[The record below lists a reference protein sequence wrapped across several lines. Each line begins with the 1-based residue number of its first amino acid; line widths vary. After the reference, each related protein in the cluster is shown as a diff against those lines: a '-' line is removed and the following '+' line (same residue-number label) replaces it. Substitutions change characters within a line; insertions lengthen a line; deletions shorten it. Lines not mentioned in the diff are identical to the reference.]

1 MPRHASFLLI
11 AGFSLLSL
19 GCEASK
25 AVDPTSSA
33 PIDTSKVAKDTTKAA
48 KDTAKTPVVTVQPVL
63 PPTDSIV
70 GPAEGSVNGLPTVT
84 TLPLTLITRS
94 TVKSGGE
101 IVSEGGSPILH
112 KGMILSPKPR
122 PVVNT
127 RSMEDTE
134 SDLGS
139 GNSPFTLEM
148 QGLTPGTTYYI
159 RSYATNSA
167 GTAYGPEHKFTTTA
181 LTFNPGTCSPEIN
194 TIDYL
199 REHYQF
205 YAVTT
210 STRSN
215 THGNFTMTANSLH
228 ADVSLEFLKTPAP
241 GIYTT
246 VGREANWI
254 KASEVMINGQF
265 GPQMYMALTG
275 DTVRVEALPSGKFSA
290 TFCSLKFSTGSTS
303 KYDFA
308 TGGNLTEK

>member
-1 MPRHASFLLI
+1 M
-11 AGFSLLSL
+11 G
-19 GCEASK
+19 
-25 AVDPTSSA
+25 PTSSV
-33 PIDTSKVAKDTTKAA
+33 PIDTSKSAADTTKALIDTTKA
-48 KDTAKTPVVTVQPVL
+48 PKDTSKTPVVPIQPVL
-63 PPTDSIV
+63 PPTDSITR
-70 GPAEGSVNGLPTVT
+70 PAEGSVNGLPTVT
-84 TLPLTLITRS
+84 TIALSLITRS

-101 IVSEGGSPILH
+101 IVSDGGFPILH

-148 QGLTPGTTYYI
+148 QGLMPGTTYYI

-181 LTFNPGTCSPEIN
+181 PTFN
-194 TIDYL
+194 
-199 REHYQF
+199 
-205 YAVTT
+205 
-210 STRSN
+210 
-215 THGNFTMTANSLH
+215 
-228 ADVSLEFLKTPAP
+228 P

-265 GPQMYMALTG
+265 GSRMYMALAG
-275 DTVRVEALPSGKFSA
+275 DTLRVEALPNGKISA
-290 TFCSLKFSTGSTS
+290 TFCSLKFSTESTS
-303 KYDFA
+303 KSDFA
-308 TGGNLTEK
+308 TGGNLTEQ